1 MSKKW
6 FGGVNQNHGIL
17 LRFSGSSEK
26 GDIISSS
33 VDSVASSSIQRSVTG
48 TVAAGDG
55 SLLAHVVTSR
65 YDRLVDMV
73 VQVNMLSMEL

>member
-33 VDSVASSSIQRSVTG
+33 IRFT
-48 TVAAGDG
+48 
-55 SLLAHVVTSR
+55 
-65 YDRLVDMV
+65 
-73 VQVNMLSMEL
+73 NIIINI